1 MLADFKSL
9 VDAGTDPGVLGRG
22 DRAWWIAGHVARPPS
37 NVKMEARM
45 EHVESLL
52 KATLAEIER
61 LLSTRT
67 VVGEP
72 INIEGQTI
80 IPLIAVGFA
89 FGGGGGSG
97 KDQKRTSVEGLGAG
111 SGGGGGVKPVAVI
124 IVNKDGVH
132 LESVRRGAATMVEK
146 VGEAVGKIMEKRG
159 EKSA

>member
-1 MLADFKSL
+1 
-9 VDAGTDPGVLGRG
+9 
-22 DRAWWIAGHVARPPS
+22 
-37 NVKMEARM
+37 MEALM

-80 IPLIAVGFA
+80 IPLIAVGFG
-89 FGGGGGSG
+89 FGAGGGSG
-97 KDQKRTSVEGLGAG
+97 KDQKTTSLEGLGAG

-124 IVNKDGVH
+124 VVNKDGVR

-146 VGEAVGKIMEKRG
+146 VGEAVGRIMEKRG

>member
-1 MLADFKSL
+1 
-9 VDAGTDPGVLGRG
+9 
-22 DRAWWIAGHVARPPS
+22 
-37 NVKMEARM
+37 M

-80 IPLIAVGFA
+80 IPLVAVGFGFA
-89 FGGGGGSG
+89 AGGGSG
-97 KDQKRTSVEGLGAG
+97 KEAKAVSMEGMGAG
-111 SGGGGGVKPVAVI
+111 SGAGGGVKPVAVI
-124 IVNKDGVH
+124 IVNKDGVR

-146 VGEAVGKIMEKRG
+146 VGEAVGKIMDKRG
-159 EKSA
+159 EKPA

>member
-1 MLADFKSL
+1 MD
-9 VDAGTDPGVLGRG
+9 
-22 DRAWWIAGHVARPPS
+22 
-37 NVKMEARM
+37 
-45 EHVESLL
+45 HVESLL
-52 KATLAEIER
+52 KATLAEVER

-80 IPLIAVGFA
+80 IPLIAVGFG
-89 FGGGGGSG
+89 FGAGGGSG
-97 KDQKRTSVEGLGAG
+97 KNQKTASLEGLGAG
-111 SGGGGGVKPVAVI
+111 SGAGGGVKPVAVI

-146 VGEAVGKIMEKRG
+146 VGEAVGKIMDKRG